1 MTLMKTFDPKIEWHI
16 HFFKSKSGP
25 HLDSEENN
33 NVSIVALGG
42 VSSTVKSAI
51 KKCHRLSGLNN

>member
-25 HLDSEENN
+25 YLDSEENN
-33 NVSIVALGG
+33 NFPL
-42 VSSTVKSAI
+42 
-51 KKCHRLSGLNN
+51 

>member
-25 HLDSEENN
+25 YLDSEENN
-33 NVSIVALGG
+33 NISIVALDS
-42 VSSTVKSAI
+42 VSLTVKSSI